1 MSGDARSV
9 AVVGPGA
16 IGCAVAAALI
26 VAGHEPTLCARSAF
40 DRLVV
45 DWPTGDVDRR
55 VTVFT
60 EPPSVEPVDVVF
72 VAVKAHDSAAAKVW
86 FDALVGP
93 GTAVVVLQNGVEHR
107 TRFEP
112 LVSPD
117 GAIVPCVVNLP
128 GIRHEPGRVTVGR
141 VARLTLE
148 RSPAAERAAV
158 LLDGSFITADV
169 VDDWLTPAWTKL
181 MLNAASGGVCTLTRT
196 DNLVFHDEEAR
207 AIAVQVMREV
217 ATVGRAEGADLPE
230 DLPDQVIDG
239 LLARASGHMASIVVD
254 RINGRSTEWD
264 IRNAVVGRLAD
275 EHGLEVPINRMLTAL
290 MRLGEPPA
298 S

>member
-1 MSGDARSV
+1 MASDGSSV

-26 VAGHEPTLCARSAF
+26 DAGHEPTLCGRTGF
-40 DRLVV
+40 DRLIV
-45 DWPTGDVDRR
+45 DWPAGSVDRP

-60 EPPSVEPVDVVF
+60 EPSALDPVDVVF
-72 VAVKAHDSAAAKVW
+72 VAVKAYDSAAAKVW
-86 FDALVGP
+86 FDSLVRP

-107 TRFEP
+107 VRFEP
-112 LVSPD
+112 LVDPD
-117 GAIVPCVVNLP
+117 AAIVPCVINLP
-128 GIRHEPGRVTVGR
+128 GDRHAPGRVTVGR

-148 RSPAAERAAV
+148 RSLAAERAAA
-158 LLDGSFITADV
+158 LLDGSFVTADV

-196 DNLVFHDEEAR
+196 DNLVFHDEQAR

-217 ATVGRAEGADLPE
+217 ASVGRAEGADLAD
-230 DLPDQVIDG
+230 DLPDRIIDG

-254 RINGRSTEWD
+254 RINGQPTEWD

-275 EHGLEVPINRMLTAL
+275 RHGIDVPINRMLTTL
-290 MRLGEPPA
+290 IRLGEPSA